1 MAGFNHSHWSVFNFG
16 GQDLFSQI
24 WIYLKSYPLDQLS
37 HIIIFLIFVA
47 FNCFLLRQMFFFCLV
62 NKFVATNNFSHKKW
76 FHFGVCKGE
85 IDVDDEDGDNE
96 DYVDDGDGD
105 NEDGNTNNIHN
116 DSVYAMD
123 SLWRRLRDG
132 WFSFLVVD
140 AYYRNKTIHIDL
152 KSENML
158 IFVDAMSEVADFSQ
172 VIVKFWFFNQV
183 CFSFIRVM
191 ILLML
196 DTFLN

>member
-1 MAGFNHSHWSVFNFG
+1 M
-16 GQDLFSQI
+16 
-24 WIYLKSYPLDQLS
+24 
-37 HIIIFLIFVA
+37 
-47 FNCFLLRQMFFFCLV
+47 
-62 NKFVATNNFSHKKW
+62 
-76 FHFGVCKGE
+76 CKGE

-140 AYYRNKTIHIDL
+140 AYYRNKTIHNDL

-158 IFVDAMSEVADFSQ
+158 IFVDAMSKVADFSQ

-183 CFSFIRVM
+183 YLFYKSDDISDVCHLFEF
-191 ILLML
+191 
-196 DTFLN
+196 TFYV